1 MTIKN
6 KLLLCDESHF
16 DLVYFRMPLNTIT
29 LSVQSPKAYTHHGV
43 PVVVSGVAQVRDM
56 EGLGGG
62 GGGGGVAIDTLF
74 NKLYCCIVT
83 ILL

>member
-43 PVVVSGVAQVRDM
+43 PVVVSGVA
-56 EGLGGG
+56 
-62 GGGGGVAIDTLF
+62 IDTLF
-74 NKLYCCIVT
+74 NKLFCCIVT
-83 ILL
+83 IFL

>member
-56 EGLGGG
+56 EGWGGG
-62 GGGGGVAIDTLF
+62 GGG
-74 NKLYCCIVT
+74 
-83 ILL
+83 ILPPF